1 MKIRK
6 IVTKTDLEQK
16 DKRMKM
22 WLTVFIVVIMAASTA
37 GFALNFNS
45 NSNGQTRTY
54 KDTKFTITNQGWQ
67 PEGYSFYTTYL
78 PQDVENVTLGG
89 NFVSADFSSKVY
101 LISPPY
107 LQNDVL
113 ELVKYLPITNLQQAC
128 LIEDENVSYCSNV
141 PIKSCAD
148 ANSQS
153 AVIII
158 KEGNQSSVE
167 YKGYCLQLTGDSSSM
182 LKVADR
188 ALFKA
193 YGIMN

>member
-6 IVTKTDLEQK
+6 IVTKTEREEK
-16 DKRMKM
+16 DRKMKM
-22 WLTVFIVVIMAASTA
+22 WLTIFIVVVMAASTA
-37 GFALNFNS
+37 GFAVEFSS
-45 NSNGQTRTY
+45 NSESNTYKGIKFTRT
-54 KDTKFTITNQGWQ
+54 DQGWQ
-67 PEGYSFYTTYL
+67 PKGYSIFTTYL
-78 PQDVENVTLGG
+78 PQDVANVTSSGT
-89 NFVSADFSSKVY
+89 FSYTDFSSKAY
-101 LISPPY
+101 LISSPY
-107 LQNDVL
+107 LQNDAV
-113 ELVKYLPITNLQQAC
+113 ELLRYLPITNLQQAC
-128 LIEDENVSYCSNV
+128 LKEDENVSYCSNV

>member
-6 IVTKTDLEQK
+6 IVTKTDLQNK
-16 DKRMKM
+16 DKKMKT

-45 NSNGQTRTY
+45 DSNGQTRTY
-54 KDTKFTITNQGWQ
+54 NGTKFTITDQGWQ
-67 PEGYSFYTTYL
+67 PKGYDIYTSYL
-78 PQDVENVTLGG
+78 PQDVENVSLSG
-89 NFVSADFSSKVY
+89 NFVASDFSAKAY

-113 ELVKYLPITNLQQAC
+113 EFLKYLPLQNLQQAC

-148 ANSQS
+148 ASSQS
-153 AVIII
+153 AIIII
-158 KEGNQSSVE
+158 KEGNQSSVN
-167 YKGYCLQLTGDSSSM
+167 YNGYCLEITSNSGDM
-182 LKVADR
+182 TKAADR

-193 YGIMN
+193 YGIM